1 MLDMQITI
9 LSVDTGNFYSNR
21 EARIHRLLHKLKTEK
36 GELKE
41 QCDKL
46 YSAVRENNDIT
57 KKKISLVKSGKVDID
72 SFNPEIKEAIQK
84 ICFIENLLKIKN
96 KKIDFNKKKLLSIID
111 SKVESKNI
119 RSLRN
124 IHPAGD
130 KDSIFAHE
138 KEMFSDSRKINI
150 FESNATRTIGAKAD
164 EFCDDLIVVQIY
176 YFGIAKDIILNGF
189 LYNGEKYIYYTS
201 SAGQIRL
208 KKAVFIKE
216 STWNKIQ
223 KSIMCGLTVDAINKK
238 GGCNTNKYL
247 AYLALPNSAT
257 DDWEEFDIEK
267 VIVVKD
273 FENAV
278 HDTVDFINE
287 SSYTVER
294 KDMDVPITQT
304 DGCGMIL
311 PFAFG
316 KRQKNKMIRMPWV
329 KGLLG
334 VFDFVEF
341 IKENKCTGIIEDIY
355 GKQHDI
361 ITEGIEVILTESQFK
376 MYKYYSSWEEYK
388 SWFHLYNCKV
398 GFTNEEEE
406 HIKDATI
413 NYQMLQSLT
422 DFTEEELR
430 KVVSKSNESLQSLNT
445 LFGIKN
451 AFGVTPYN
459 KNKTTLQEAIHLYP
473 NLINDCYIKEKIRDI
488 KNSLLKKYR
497 SGALAVDGKYT
508 FILPD
513 LYAVCE
519 YWFLK
524 KKNPSG
530 ILKRNEVYCNL
541 FPNSEKLDCLRSP
554 HLYKEHCVK
563 KNMAAFSKNKWFST
577 NALYISCDDM
587 ISKVIQCDFDGDKSL
602 VISDETIIEIAERN
616 MRNVVP
622 LYYHMKKAEP
632 VIINNYSL
640 YNGLNKAFVSG
651 NIGIYSNTISK
662 IWNNSLFISGSD
674 KEKREAE
681 RIVKLLCCEN
691 NFSIDEAKTLYM
703 PERPEW
709 FAKELSVFSMQKLPY
724 FFKWA
729 KDKTSKQITNK
740 TVSIVNSLED
750 LIVNQRI
757 SFNGIGLKKVDID
770 VLKSGVVKE
779 VSLDIINNITSCFD
793 NLNKKYHFKINSAC
807 TEIKK
812 ECLSNT
818 QYKQDLFFK
827 NVVNETKDSLS
838 QFGLSDIEVTEILVD
853 YLYRK
858 ESKSKDLLWMCYGD
872 IILNNIKY
880 NIDNNTKII
889 ECSIC
894 KKILYVPMK
903 NNRTCMCEK
912 CYKKYRKN
920 LKKRNK

>member
-1 MLDMQITI
+1 MLDTQITI

-21 EARIHRLLHKLKTEK
+21 EARIHCLLHKLKTEK
-36 GELKE
+36 RSLKE

-46 YSAVRENNDIT
+46 YSVIRENNDIT

-72 SFNPEIKEAIQK
+72 SFNPEIKETIQK

-111 SKVESKNI
+111 NKVKSKNL
-119 RSLRN
+119 RKLRN

-138 KEMFSDSRKINI
+138 KEKFSDSRKINI

-223 KSIMCGLTVDAINKK
+223 KSIMCGLTVGAINKK

-257 DDWEEFDIEK
+257 DNWKEFDIEK
-267 VIVVKD
+267 VVVVKD
-273 FENAV
+273 FENVV

-287 SSYTVER
+287 ISYTVER

-316 KRQKNKMIRMPWV
+316 KKQKNKMIRMPWV

-341 IKENKCTGIIEDIY
+341 IKENKCRGIIEDIY

-361 ITEGIEVILTESQFK
+361 ISEGIEVILTESQFK

-388 SWFHLYNCKV
+388 LWFHLYDCKV

-430 KVVSKSNESLQSLNT
+430 KVVNKSNESLQSLNT
-445 LFGIKN
+445 LSGIKN

-459 KNKTTLQEAIHLYP
+459 KNKTALQEAIHLYP
-473 NLINDCYIKEKIRDI
+473 NIINDCYIKEKIRDI
-488 KNSLLKKYR
+488 KNSLLKKYK

-602 VISDETIIEIAERN
+602 VVSDETIIEIAEKN

-662 IWNNSLFISGSD
+662 IWNNPLFISGSD
-674 KEKREAE
+674 KEKKEAE

-709 FAKELSVFSMQKLPY
+709 FAKELSIFSMQKLPY

-729 KDKTSKQITNK
+729 KDKTNKQITNK
-740 TVSIVNSLED
+740 TDSIVNSLED

-757 SFNGIGLKKVDID
+757 SFNGIGLKKVDVD
-770 VLKSGVVKE
+770 VLKSGVTKE
-779 VSLDIINNITSCFD
+779 VSLDTVNNITSCFD

-827 NVVNETKDSLS
+827 NVVNETKDSLA
-838 QFGLSDIEVTEILVD
+838 QFGLSDIEVAEILVN
-853 YLYRK
+853 YLYQK

-872 IILNNIKY
+872 IILNNIKC

-889 ECSIC
+889 ECSVC

>member
-1 MLDMQITI
+1 M
-9 LSVDTGNFYSNR
+9 
-21 EARIHRLLHKLKTEK
+21 
-36 GELKE
+36 
-41 QCDKL
+41 
-46 YSAVRENNDIT
+46 
-57 KKKISLVKSGKVDID
+57 
-72 SFNPEIKEAIQK
+72 
-84 ICFIENLLKIKN
+84 
-96 KKIDFNKKKLLSIID
+96 
-111 SKVESKNI
+111 
-119 RSLRN
+119 
-124 IHPAGD
+124 
-130 KDSIFAHE
+130 
-138 KEMFSDSRKINI
+138 
-150 FESNATRTIGAKAD
+150 
-164 EFCDDLIVVQIY
+164 
-176 YFGIAKDIILNGF
+176 
-189 LYNGEKYIYYTS
+189 
-201 SAGQIRL
+201 
-208 KKAVFIKE
+208 
-216 STWNKIQ
+216 
-223 KSIMCGLTVDAINKK
+223 
-238 GGCNTNKYL
+238 
-247 AYLALPNSAT
+247 
-257 DDWEEFDIEK
+257 
-267 VIVVKD
+267 
-273 FENAV
+273 
-278 HDTVDFINE
+278 
-287 SSYTVER
+287 
-294 KDMDVPITQT
+294 
-304 DGCGMIL
+304 
-311 PFAFG
+311 
-316 KRQKNKMIRMPWV
+316 
-329 KGLLG
+329 
-334 VFDFVEF
+334 
-341 IKENKCTGIIEDIY
+341 
-355 GKQHDI
+355 
-361 ITEGIEVILTESQFK
+361 
-376 MYKYYSSWEEYK
+376 
-388 SWFHLYNCKV
+388 
-398 GFTNEEEE
+398 
-406 HIKDATI
+406 
-413 NYQMLQSLT
+413 
-422 DFTEEELR
+422 
-430 KVVSKSNESLQSLNT
+430 
-445 LFGIKN
+445 
-451 AFGVTPYN
+451 
-459 KNKTTLQEAIHLYP
+459 
-473 NLINDCYIKEKIRDI
+473 
-488 KNSLLKKYR
+488 KKYK

-524 KKNPSG
+524 KENPSG
-530 ILKRNEVYCNL
+530 ILKRNEVYCGL

-554 HLYKEHCVK
+554 HLYKEHCIK
-563 KNMAAFSKNKWFST
+563 KNMVAFSKNKWFST

-602 VISDETIIEIAERN
+602 VVSDEAIIQIAERN
-616 MRNVVP
+616 MKNVVP

-662 IWNNSLFISGSD
+662 IWNNPLFISGSD
-674 KEKREAE
+674 KEKKEAE

-709 FAKELSVFSMQKLPY
+709 FAKELSIFSMQKLPY

-729 KDKTSKQITNK
+729 KDKTNKQITNK
-740 TVSIVNSLED
+740 TDSIVNRLED

-757 SFNGIGLKKVDID
+757 FFNGIGLKKVDID
-770 VLKSGVVKE
+770 VLKSGVAKE

-827 NVVNETKDSLS
+827 NVVNETKDSLA

-872 IILNNIKY
+872 IILNNIKF